1 MHNFASFFKHTMNF
15 NFPSTRIKAILLL
28 VVFLFVGLSYTNK
41 VVAGEAHGQE
51 HGEIKE
57 DGHAESHTAEK
68 KGFDL
73 SEMIIHHVGDA
84 HAIHIFGDLYL
95 PLPVIV
101 YNKDKGGI
109 DMFSS
114 SNLYEVKHGHQVFK
128 SYTSSA
134 GNTYTLEHG
143 KIVTPGVAHGESNL
157 IDFSIT
163 KSIMGMFLALLI
175 VLLVFTAAARGYKK
189 NSGKAPS
196 GIQNVVEPLIM
207 FLRDDLITPA
217 IGEKYAPKYTPFL
230 LTIFFFIWVANLL
243 GLIPFIGGFN
253 VTGTLSITLV
263 LAVIV
268 FIVTTVSGNKHYWKH
283 ILLAPGIPLPIK
295 FILVPI
301 EFLSIFIK
309 PFVLMVRL
317 TANITAGHIIILSF
331 VGLILMYGQQS
342 VNTGLGVAIGS
353 VAFMVFMFFIE
364 LLVAFIQAYVFTLLT
379 ALYFREAKQEP
390 HH

>member
-1 MHNFASFFKHTMNF
+1 MNVNFS
-15 NFPSTRIKAILLL
+15 STRIKALILGM
-28 VVFLFVGLSYTNK
+28 VFLFVGIFSSEV
-41 VVAGEAHGQE
+41 VVAGSENGHGGE
-51 HGEIKE
+51 HKSEHNE
-57 DGHAESHTAEK
+57 THTAEHVEK

-73 SEMIIHHVGDA
+73 SEMIIHHVSDA

-95 PLPVIV
+95 PLPVII

-114 SNLYEVKHGHQVFK
+114 SNLYDVEHGHQVFK
-128 SYTSSA
+128 PYTASS
-134 GNTYTLEHG
+134 GNTYAVEHG
-143 KIVTPGVAHGESNL
+143 KIITAGAAHGESHL
-157 IDFSIT
+157 IDFSLT
-163 KSIMGMFLALLI
+163 KSIMGMFLALFI
-175 VLLVFTAAARGYKK
+175 VFLLFTAAARGYKK
-189 NSGKAPS
+189 NKGKAPS
-196 GIQNVVEPLIM
+196 GIQNAVEPLVL

-217 IGEKYAPKYTPFL
+217 IGEKHAAKYTPFL

-263 LAVIV
+263 LAAIV
-268 FIVTTVSGNKHYWKH
+268 FVVTTISGNKHYWKH

-301 EFLSIFIK
+301 EILSIFIK

-342 VNTGLGVAIGS
+342 VSTGLGVAVGS
-353 VAFMVFMFFIE
+353 VAFMIFMFFIE

-379 ALYFREAKQEP
+379 ALYFGEAKQEP